1 MLMHKGKVGVSAH
14 AMLRYLE
21 RVHGVD
27 INDMVDHLVPDDLE
41 DQMAVVGH
49 TGKFPGPPGFRLV
62 MKDGVVVTVIT
73 S

>member
-1 MLMHKGKVGVSAH
+1 MHKGRVGVTAH

-27 INDMVDHLVPDDLE
+27 INEMVEHLVPDNLE
-41 DQMAVVGH
+41 LQMGVVGD
-49 TGKFPGPPGFRLV
+49 TGKFPGPPGFMLIV
-62 MKDGVVVTVIT
+62 KDGVVVTLVP